1 MDARISLSLSL
12 SDLIHNTELPLIVLR
27 RASLCAVEW
36 IKASSFKKR
45 EGQHAPHPFG
55 NDVLPNMHANNQQAC
70 LLNSGALSLLT
81 WVTALF
87 HRIINIKIY
96 RKKLLKNL
104 YSFMCMGWITIYF
117 KFSHVM
123 SKNHIL

>member
-1 MDARISLSLSL
+1 MLLSFSNSQVILFDWKQVRANELHRERAAADGDEKWMHASLSL

-70 LLNSGALSLLT
+70 L
-81 WVTALF
+81 
-87 HRIINIKIY
+87 
-96 RKKLLKNL
+96 
-104 YSFMCMGWITIYF
+104 
-117 KFSHVM
+117 
-123 SKNHIL
+123 